1 MKHELR
7 HMLAQGRPPGHR
19 AQHATRPPSMGYRAN
34 NLVADRLPTGSTS
47 RKAQSPSCRAC
58 RTPCRLQGRRFVDE
72 RAQLP
77 RESDRAEGTDVPPS
91 ALTGR
96 GRPVVPVSGRQ
107 LSNRLPRYALRGSGS
122 RRRSCIG
129 GTDPNGGGPP
139 QLPPLHG
146 GIELYECH
154 YGPEPDGRHGA
165 KVPSSGD
172 LGPHSLAT
180 GLSVTR
186 QAPHRSPLYR
196 RP

>member
-1 MKHELR
+1 MNFGRCRRKAVRAGIEPSTRRGHRRWVIERRISSLT
-7 HMLAQGRPPGHR
+7 ASQPARPPR
-19 AQHATRPPSMGYRAN
+19 M
-34 NLVADRLPTGSTS
+34 
-47 RKAQSPSCRAC
+47 AQSPSCRAC
-58 RTPCRLQGRRFVDE
+58 RTRGRRLVDE
-72 RAQLP
+72 RAPLP
-77 RESDRAEGTDVPPS
+77 REVIVPRPNVPPS
-91 ALTGR
+91 ALRGR

-129 GTDPNGGGPP
+129 GTDPNGCGPP

-154 YGPEPDGRHGA
+154 YGPEPDDRHGA

-172 LGPHSLAT
+172 LGPHSRAT